1 MSHISQFCGGIWNK
15 LVKKWENVTF
25 NIFSTPYMGRL
36 DDFKD
41 WLGRL
46 SLSRQHF
53 LLPITT
59 VLWTKQSLSLPKLVM
74 RNPFFE
80 LDTINSTT
88 TLINPLACKASCLP
102 ATCVAC
108 TLDLHECSLTLYK
121 YNIVLVHRICT
132 MMYSVLCTTTILY
145 TTDYK
150 LLYSVQVCA
159 KLYNPY
165 WNIDTDGKQI
175 SSNPSFQDK
184 YFSQKHTI
192 FDIPPPHTYI
202 NALQCLPKKAL
213 HKKVIFG

>member
-1 MSHISQFCGGIWNK
+1 
-15 LVKKWENVTF
+15 
-25 NIFSTPYMGRL
+25 
-36 DDFKD
+36 
-41 WLGRL
+41 
-46 SLSRQHF
+46 
-53 LLPITT
+53 
-59 VLWTKQSLSLPKLVM
+59 M

-121 YNIVLVHRICT
+121 YNIVLVQRICT

-145 TTDYK
+145 ITDHK

-165 WNIDTDGKQI
+165 
-175 SSNPSFQDK
+175 
-184 YFSQKHTI
+184 
-192 FDIPPPHTYI
+192 
-202 NALQCLPKKAL
+202 
-213 HKKVIFG
+213 